1 MFGEDYLT
9 QSFPSKPLF
18 YTVSQF
24 SGICSCTFKY
34 FYFYSSSR
42 ICTILW
48 SLSAY
53 NFQFQVATIFLS
65 LAACCVQRLILIPGA
80 TIFLSFSACCVQLPM
95 SSSRVALF
103 SDLCLLVVFSFSF
116 LVPGLHYFLVSV
128 CMLCSAPNFQL
139 KGGTIFSD
147 LCLQGVFS
155 S

>member
-42 ICTILW
+42 IGTILW

-53 NFQFQVATIFLS
+53 NFQFQI
-65 LAACCVQRLILIPGA
+65 A